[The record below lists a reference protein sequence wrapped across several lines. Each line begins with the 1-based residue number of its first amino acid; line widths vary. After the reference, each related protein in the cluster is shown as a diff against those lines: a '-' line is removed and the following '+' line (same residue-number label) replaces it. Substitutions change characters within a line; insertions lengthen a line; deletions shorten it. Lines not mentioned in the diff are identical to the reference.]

1 MGLATFKGGVH
12 PYEGKELSE
21 NQPIE
26 VLMPKGEMV
35 YPVSQH
41 IGAPA
46 KPFFGRTEDR
56 RGWRL
61 CFRECNL
68 LRVRHGK
75 SSGAPAGGRR
85 SHGEFDYCGE

>member
-26 VLMPKGEMV
+26 VLMPKGELV

-46 KPFFGRTEDR
+46 KPIVEKGDR
-56 RGWRL
+56 VLTGQKIA
-61 CFRECNL
+61 E
-68 LRVRHGK
+68 
-75 SSGAPAGGRR
+75 AGGYTR
-85 SHGEFDYCGE
+85 SPLGSTALIGLSFDRSLPS